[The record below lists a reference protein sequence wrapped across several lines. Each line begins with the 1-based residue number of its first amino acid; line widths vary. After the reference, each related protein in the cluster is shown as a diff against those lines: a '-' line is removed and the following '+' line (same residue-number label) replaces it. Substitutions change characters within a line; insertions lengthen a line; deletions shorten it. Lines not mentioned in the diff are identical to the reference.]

1 MQVRVGSVRGRV
13 IQAVFLAVALGGC
26 AGSADGGATAS
37 GNPSA
42 GSTGAKGAPTA
53 NAATAS
59 GGTIGASGSACE
71 LPVSF
76 DIAKDWKAKGIDAER
91 ELSKASKGAKG
102 AKGSDGD
109 VTGAFADAFLR
120 QGPVTTA
127 CEIDAK
133 PAGKIGFLR
142 VWTGKPGNADTRTV
156 LRQFVAAE
164 DNTSKETYRSF
175 KTSDGVSGVEVDY
188 LYTSKLLEETKKE
201 RALAVST
208 PDGPVV
214 LHLGGLD
221 TEEHKAMLPAYELA
235 KQTLRIL

>member
-26 AGSADGGATAS
+26 AGSADGGARTS
-37 GNPSA
+37 GNSSA
-42 GSTGAKGAPTA
+42 GSTGAKGSATA
-53 NAATAS
+53 SAATAS

-91 ELSKASKGAKG
+91 ELSKASKG

-142 VWTGKPGNADTRTV
+142 VWTGKPGNVDTRTV

-175 KTSDGVSGVEVDY
+175 KTADGVSGVEVDY
-188 LYTSKLLEETKKE
+188 LCTSKLLEETKKE